1 MNTVNRTILLLAMVA
16 TCRLVAAVASA
27 AEPEG
32 PAWALHTIDSSSHGA
47 DGVKLADIN
56 RDGLMDVTTGWEQG
70 GITRVYLHPGHDKV
84 RSPWPAVTV
93 GKTPSAEDAVFVD
106 LDADGAL
113 DVVSSCE
120 GETNTIFVHWG
131 PQLTSDLLNP
141 TRWEQ
146 DVLVPSKRRMVWMFA
161 WPMDVDGKN
170 GVDLVAGGKYEDAE
184 LGWFEAPPNGRQ
196 LGEYRWHTITPA
208 GWVMSIWKRDMDGD
222 GDVDLVLSDRRGEL
236 RGCRWLE
243 NPGRGA
249 KQMKRWSNHFMGAT
263 REVEVLSMTLADLD
277 RDGLQDALVAERGP
291 RIFYLR
297 RRDESGLDWETYTIT
312 AEFKVGHTRAV
323 EVGDVNLDGRP
334 DIVLT
339 TAKAKGMHAVLW
351 LESNTAPPRTK
362 WKPHT
367 ISGTEKGIKYDRIE
381 LLDLDGDGDLDVM
394 TCEEQ
399 EGLGLG
405 VIWYENPQRR

>member
-146 DVLVPSKRRMVWMFA
+146 DVLVPSKRRMA
-161 WPMDVDGKN
+161 
-170 GVDLVAGGKYEDAE
+170 
-184 LGWFEAPPNGRQ
+184 
-196 LGEYRWHTITPA
+196 
-208 GWVMSIWKRDMDGD
+208 
-222 GDVDLVLSDRRGEL
+222 
-236 RGCRWLE
+236 
-243 NPGRGA
+243 
-249 KQMKRWSNHFMGAT
+249 
-263 REVEVLSMTLADLD
+263 
-277 RDGLQDALVAERGP
+277 
-291 RIFYLR
+291 
-297 RRDESGLDWETYTIT
+297 
-312 AEFKVGHTRAV
+312 
-323 EVGDVNLDGRP
+323 
-334 DIVLT
+334 
-339 TAKAKGMHAVLW
+339 
-351 LESNTAPPRTK
+351 
-362 WKPHT
+362 
-367 ISGTEKGIKYDRIE
+367 
-381 LLDLDGDGDLDVM
+381 
-394 TCEEQ
+394 
-399 EGLGLG
+399 
-405 VIWYENPQRR
+405 

>member
-146 DVLVPSKRRMVWMFA
+146 DVLVPSKRRMAWMFA